1 MNVEVETLDQV
12 RKKVQVILPEDKIAG
27 LREGIYDELRKQA
40 KIKGFRPGKVPRSI
54 ITTYYKEY
62 IEDELKK
69 RMVQSTMGDALVEA
83 KVDPVT
89 EPVINFIEEDGR
101 QGYALE
107 CEVVPDIELPSY
119 KGIEVE
125 VEAIN
130 VTEEDVDKRID
141 GLQHMHA
148 EMVDREGDASAQ
160 TGDFVVIK
168 YQGYLNGEPVKGV
181 GTEAYPLELGSTTL
195 MPEFENALIGMKIGE
210 EKEVEIKFEDDYPDK
225 DIASKTLQFKVQ
237 LKEIKEK
244 RLPEVNDEFAKDVGF
259 ENVEAL
265 RAGLKEEIRKE
276 KEAAQKREMARLI
289 TETLRKGVDVPVP
302 KKLLEKRIQSMLGEA
317 MSRFR
322 ADHLTEEEAQ
332 NLRGNMRRDFEPRA
346 EEDIKAEIIL
356 AKIAEK
362 EGIKADDNDIQDR
375 IKKIAEQSGRSYVD
389 IEKFYREYNV
399 MDRLRAS
406 IAEEKTLDFL
416 RENAVIK
423 EKA

>member
-12 RKKVQVILPEDKIAG
+12 RKKIQVILPEDKITG
-27 LREGIYDELRKQA
+27 IREGIYSELTKQA

-54 ITTYYKEY
+54 VTTYYKEY

-69 RMVQSTMGDALVEA
+69 RMVQSTMGEALVEA

-89 EPVINFIEEDGR
+89 EPIINFIEEDGR
-101 QGYALE
+101 HGYALE
-107 CEVVPDIELPSY
+107 CEVVPEIDLPLY
-119 KGIEVE
+119 KGIEVD

-130 VTEEDVDKRID
+130 VTEDDVDKRID

-148 EMVDREGDASAQ
+148 EMMNREGDAGAQ
-160 TGDFVVIK
+160 NGDFVIIK

-195 MPEFENALIGMKIGE
+195 MPEFETALMGMKIGE
-210 EKEVEIKFEDDYPDK
+210 EKEVELTFQDDYPDK

-237 LKEIKEK
+237 VKEIKEK

-259 ENVEAL
+259 DDMASL
-265 RAGLKEEIRKE
+265 RAGLTEEIRKE
-276 KEAAQKREMARLI
+276 KEAAQKREVARI
-289 TETLRKGVDVPVP
+289 IAETLRKGVDVPVP
-302 KKLLEKRIQSMLGEA
+302 KKLLEKRVQGMLGDA

-322 ADHLTEEEAQ
+322 ADSLTEEDAQ
-332 NLRGNMRRDFEPRA
+332 NLEGNMRKDFEPRA
-346 EEDIKAEIIL
+346 EDDIKTEIIL

-362 EGIKADDNDIQDR
+362 EEIKVDEADVQER
-375 IKKIAEQSGRSYVD
+375 IKMMAEQTRKSYSD
-389 IEKFYREYNV
+389 IEKFYRDYNL
-399 MDRLRAS
+399 MDNLRGS
-406 IAEEKTLDFL
+406 IIEEKTLDFL
-416 RENAVIK
+416 REHAVIR

>member
-12 RKKVQVILPEDKIAG
+12 RKKVQVILPEDRIAG

-148 EMVDREGDASAQ
+148 EVVDREGDASAQ

-195 MPEFENALIGMKIGE
+195 MPEFESALIGMKIGE

-265 RAGLKEEIRKE
+265 RAGLREEIRKE
-276 KEAAQKREMARLI
+276 KEAAQKREVARLI

-302 KKLLEKRIQSMLGEA
+302 KKFLEKRIQSMLGEA

-356 AKIAEK
+356 AKIAEQ

-406 IAEEKTLDFL
+406 IVEEKTLDFL